1 MELPNFTPRITRP
14 YADLSAAILDIK
26 VSSFRT
32 IVCQHEADGEI
43 NNTHIHALLYNCSIK
58 EEAFKRQINKHFI
71 DPLKGNKDWS
81 WVSKLPS
88 TERNEFWIDAEP
100 LCAKEKEIVT
110 YVTYMLKGDKNNL
123 VYKNNVPDTFIDK
136 CVSNWNDKTKIEKI
150 TMIVKEKKVPYQ
162 QDVMAGAAAEWLN
175 YCKSLPESQSPDMT
189 KLKEIICVE
198 MRRVS
203 KGINV
208 YLIRDI
214 AMAILFDNLDY
225 RQMVLDKIK
234 L

>member
-14 YADLSAAILDIK
+14 WSDLSNVIIDIK

-58 EEAFKRQINKHFI
+58 EEAFKRQINKHFST
-71 DPLKGNKDWS
+71 PLKGNKDWS

-88 TERNEFWIDAEP
+88 TERQEFWIDAEP
-100 LCAKEKEIVT
+100 LTGKEKEIVT

-123 VYKNNVPDTFIDK
+123 VYKDNVCDAFIDK
-136 CVSNWNDKTKIEKI
+136 CVSLWENRTKVDKI
-150 TMIVKEKKVPYQ
+150 TLIVKEKKIPYQ
-162 QDVMAGAAAEWLN
+162 QDVISGAAAEWLN
-175 YCKSLPESQSPDMT
+175 YCKSLPETQSPSMD
-189 KLKEIICVE
+189 KLKELICIE

-203 KGINV
+203 KGINI

-214 AMAILFDNLDY
+214 AMAILFDNPDY
-225 RQMVLDKIK
+225 RQMVLEKIK